1 MKTFV
6 AGLLASIATVGLLSA
21 CSSDTKVTLPT
32 SATVPTGISL
42 PPGVTLPT
50 GLTLPDVSIPDNA
63 TIPAGISVPT
73 DLSVPAAAIDAM
85 ITQLAAAGMK
95 VDKTCFTNLLK
106 DDSLRK
112 LVTAGG
118 TPSPDVL
125 QKFFACI
132 TTS

>member
-1 MKTFV
+1 MKPFV
-6 AGLLASIATVGLLSA
+6 TGILVSIATVGLLSA
-21 CSSDTKVTLPT
+21 CGSDAKLTLPT
-32 SATVPTGISL
+32 NTTVPTGISL
-42 PPGVTLPT
+42 PPGI
-50 GLTLPDVSIPDNA
+50 TLPDISIPDNA
-63 TIPAGISVPT
+63 TLPAGVSVPT

-85 ITQLAAAGMK
+85 ISQLAAAGMT

-118 TPSPDVL
+118 TPTPEVL

-132 TTS
+132 TTA